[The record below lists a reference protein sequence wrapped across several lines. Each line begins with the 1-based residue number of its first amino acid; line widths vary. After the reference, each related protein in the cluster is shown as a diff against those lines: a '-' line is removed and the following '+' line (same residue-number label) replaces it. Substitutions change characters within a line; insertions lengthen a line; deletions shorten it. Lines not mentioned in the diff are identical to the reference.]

1 MTDRNNTTMGSPS
14 LTGSNAADLDAV
26 LDKRE
31 RSLTRAFLHSQEFWI
46 LLVVILLCIVVGA
59 IAPKFL
65 SVANLSNILQNF
77 AFVAL
82 MAIGMTPVIMTGGID
97 ISSGSNLG
105 LCAIS
110 LAIMLNGGMP
120 FFPAVVLTM
129 AVGGLAGAI
138 NGFLVTYMKMPP
150 FIVTLGMMS
159 VLRSITLV
167 ISRNQVF
174 YDFGPGEDMLFAV
187 GGGTV
192 LGIPTVLIAV
202 VIAAIAMQFALT
214 MTRWGRYVK
223 AIGGNQSAAEL
234 TGLPVY
240 AIKLSVYILMGVIT
254 ALTSVFLL
262 GWLGAATNVLGTG
275 QELQVIA
282 GSVIGGANLM
292 GGYGSAPG
300 AVVGSLL
307 IEVIR
312 NSLLL
317 AGVDPFWQGTFVGA
331 FIIFAVWLER
341 LRMSRQ

>member
-1 MTDRNNTTMGSPS
+1 MTRQNNTTIGSS
-14 LTGSNAADLDAV
+14 NLTGSNAADLDAV

-31 RSLTRAFLHSQEFWI
+31 RSLAKAFLRSQEFWI

-129 AVGGLAGAI
+129 AVGGFAGAI
-138 NGFLVTYMKMPP
+138 NGFLITYMKMPP

-159 VLRSITLV
+159 VLRSFTLV

-174 YDFGPGEDMLFAV
+174 YDFGPGGDMLFAV

-192 LGIPTVLIAV
+192 LDIPTVLIAV
-202 VIAAIAMQFALT
+202 VVAAIAMQFALT